1 MMKEYSKIE
10 TLYNRNERF
19 KVMPDA
25 LRLEEF
31 GNIKLWSVYEKIDG
45 TNIRVH
51 LTPDGSIQF
60 GGRTDNAQIPA
71 FLVQYLRETFTDEK
85 VRAAFEPDVT
95 ATLYGEGYGAKIQN
109 GGEYRSGVA
118 FRLFDVLVGSWWLEP
133 DAILDVAEKL
143 SVATAPYLGVIEALP
158 RSASDLAAILGESI
172 VAQEDGGTGVR
183 PEGIVARTVP
193 ALFTRKGERL
203 MWKLKF
209 KDF

>member
-1 MMKEYSKIE
+1 MQEYSKIE
-10 TLYNRNERF
+10 TLYDRNERF

-31 GNIKLWSVYEKIDG
+31 GNIKMWLAYEKIDG

-51 LTPDGSIQF
+51 LTSEGAVIF
-60 GGRTDNAQIPA
+60 GGKTDNAQLPTP
-71 FLVQYLRETFTDEK
+71 LVQYLRETFTDAA
-85 VRAAFEPDVT
+85 VRAAFEPGVT

-109 GGEYRSGVA
+109 GGGYRTGVA

-143 SVATAPYLGVIEALP
+143 GILTAPYLGVLDALP
-158 RSASDLAAILGESI
+158 RTADDLARIIDRSI
-172 VAQEDGGTGVR
+172 VAQEDGGSGCR
-183 PEGIVARTVP
+183 AEGIVVRTAP
-193 ALFTRKGERL
+193 GLFTRKGERL